1 MNMNKIFYLFTILLL
16 FSCENNETF
25 DSILKSNDIEKI
37 KLTRKTIVASQQDL
51 NSKIEQLDNRIE
63 ELNENPQ
70 LPIVEVVSVTPSKF
84 DHYIQVQGSVKS
96 DQLISIFP
104 EFSGVIKNIY
114 VKSGDDVKKGQSLI
128 KIDDGGLKEQL
139 SQLEI
144 KYELT
149 KTTFERQKRLWEQK
163 IGSEIQFLETK
174 SMFEAQKQAINQLK
188 KQIQKTLI
196 QAPFSGTIDNV
207 IVKLGEV
214 VYPGKSNLMMLLN
227 MDNLYVE
234 SNVPEKYISSI
245 KTGNK
250 TILEFPLIGKSV
262 SSTVRQSGN
271 YIHPINRTFK
281 IEIDVKTNDFE
292 VKPNLNSKVKINDYS
307 NEKALM
313 INQNIISVDSNN
325 KEYVYKLYTK
335 NNKDYVSKTTIET
348 GKNDGKNIEVI
359 SGLSQG
365 DLIVSEGIRKLVDN
379 SRVKII
385 K

>member
-1 MNMNKIFYLFTILLL
+1 MNKKFYLFTLLLL
-16 FSCENNETF
+16 FSCESNETF
-25 DSILKSNDIEKI
+25 ESIIESNDIEKI
-37 KLTRKTIVASQQDL
+37 KLARKTIVASQQDL
-51 NSKIEQLDNRIE
+51 NTKIELLDNRIE

-70 LPIVEVVSVTPSKF
+70 LPIVQVVSIKPSQF

-96 DQLISIFP
+96 DQLINILP
-104 EFSGVIKNIY
+104 EFSGIVKNIY
-114 VKSGDDVKKGQSLI
+114 VKSGDKVKKGDPLV

-144 KYELT
+144 KFELI

-196 QAPFSGTIDNV
+196 QAPFKGTIDNV

-214 VYPGKSNLMMLLN
+214 VYPGRSNLMMLLN

-245 KTGNK
+245 KAGNK
-250 TILEFPLIGKSV
+250 AILEFPLIGKSV
-262 SSTVRQSGN
+262 STIIRQSGN

-281 IEIDVKTNDFE
+281 IEMDIESVDFG
-292 VKPNLNSKVKINDYS
+292 VKPNLNSKVRINDYS
-307 NEKALM
+307 NSSALM
-313 INQNIISVDSNN
+313 VNQNFISIDSKN
-325 KEYVYKLYTK
+325 KEYVYKIFTN
-335 NNKDYVSKTTIET
+335 NNKNYVSKTIVET
-348 GKNDGKNIEVI
+348 GKNDGVNIEILSGI
-359 SGLSQG
+359 SPG
-365 DLIVSEGIRKLVDN
+365 DMIVSEGIRKLVDKA
-379 SRVKII
+379 RVKII
-385 K
+385 N

>member
-1 MNMNKIFYLFTILLL
+1 MNKIFYLFTILLL

-37 KLTRKTIVASQQDL
+37 KLARKTIVASQQDL

-144 KYELT
+144 KFELT

-214 VYPGKSNLMMLLN
+214 VYPGRSNLMMLLN

-250 TILEFPLIGKSV
+250 AILEFPLIGKSV

>member
-1 MNMNKIFYLFTILLL
+1 MNKIFYLFTILLL

-51 NSKIEQLDNRIE
+51 NIKIEQLDNRIE

-214 VYPGKSNLMMLLN
+214 VYPGRSNLMMLLN

-250 TILEFPLIGKSV
+250 AILEFPLIGKSV
-262 SSTVRQSGN
+262 SSAVRQSGN

>member
-1 MNMNKIFYLFTILLL
+1 MNKKFYLFTLLLL
-16 FSCENNETF
+16 FSCESNETF
-25 DSILKSNDIEKI
+25 ESIIESNDIEKI
-37 KLTRKTIVASQQDL
+37 KLARKTIVASQQDL
-51 NSKIEQLDNRIE
+51 NTKIELLDNRIE

-70 LPIVEVVSVTPSKF
+70 LPIVQVVSIKPSQF

-96 DQLISIFP
+96 DQLINILP
-104 EFSGVIKNIY
+104 EFSGIIKNIY
-114 VKSGDDVKKGQSLI
+114 VKSGDQVKKGDPLV

-144 KYELT
+144 KFELT

-196 QAPFSGTIDNV
+196 QAPFGGTIDNV

-214 VYPGKSNLMMLLN
+214 VYPGRSNLMMLLN

-245 KTGNK
+245 KVGNK
-250 TILEFPLIGKSV
+250 AILEFPLIGKSV
-262 SSTVRQSGN
+262 STIIRQSGN

-281 IEIDVKTNDFE
+281 IEMDIKSVDFG
-292 VKPNLNSKVKINDYS
+292 VKPNLNSKVRINDYS
-307 NEKALM
+307 NKKFLM

-325 KEYVYKLYTK
+325 EEFVYKLYSK

-348 GKNDGKNIEVI
+348 GKSDGKNIEVI
-359 SGLSQG
+359 SGLNQG
-365 DLIVSEGIRKLVDN
+365 DFIVSEGIRKLVDN

>member
-1 MNMNKIFYLFTILLL
+1 MNKIFYLFTILLL

-37 KLTRKTIVASQQDL
+37 KLARKTIVASQQDL

-70 LPIVEVVSVTPSKF
+70 LPIVEVVSVIPSQF

-214 VYPGKSNLMMLLN
+214 VYPGRSNLMMLLN

-234 SNVPEKYISSI
+234 SNIPEKYISSI

-250 TILEFPLIGKSV
+250 AILEFPLIGKSV
-262 SSTVRQSGN
+262 SSAVRQSGN

>member
-1 MNMNKIFYLFTILLL
+1 MNKKFYLFTLLLL
-16 FSCENNETF
+16 FSCESNETF
-25 DSILKSNDIEKI
+25 ESIIESNDIEKI
-37 KLTRKTIVASQQDL
+37 KLARKTIVASQQDL
-51 NSKIEQLDNRIE
+51 NTKIELLDNRIE

-70 LPIVEVVSVTPSKF
+70 LPIVQVVSIKPSQF

-96 DQLISIFP
+96 DQLINILP
-104 EFSGVIKNIY
+104 EFSGIIKNIY
-114 VKSGDDVKKGQSLI
+114 VKSGDQVKKGDPLV

-139 SQLEI
+139 SQIEI
-144 KYELT
+144 KFELT

-196 QAPFSGTIDNV
+196 QAPFGGTIDNV

-214 VYPGKSNLMMLLN
+214 VYPGRSNLMMLLN

-245 KTGNK
+245 KVGNK
-250 TILEFPLIGKSV
+250 AILEFPLIGKSV
-262 SSTVRQSGN
+262 STIIRQSGN

-281 IEIDVKTNDFE
+281 IEMDIKSVDFG
-292 VKPNLNSKVKINDYS
+292 VKPNLNSKVRINDYS
-307 NEKALM
+307 NKKALM

-325 KEYVYKLYTK
+325 EEFVYKLYSK

-348 GKNDGKNIEVI
+348 GKSDGKNIEVI
-359 SGLSQG
+359 SGLNQG
-365 DLIVSEGIRKLVDN
+365 DFIVSEGIRKLVDN

>member
-1 MNMNKIFYLFTILLL
+1 MNKIFYLFTILLL

-70 LPIVEVVSVTPSKF
+70 LPIVQVVSVTPSQF

-96 DQLISIFP
+96 DQLINIFP

-144 KYELT
+144 KFELT

-214 VYPGKSNLMMLLN
+214 VYPGRSNLMMLLN

-250 TILEFPLIGKSV
+250 VILEFPLIGKSV

-359 SGLSQG
+359 SGLNQG

>member
-1 MNMNKIFYLFTILLL
+1 MNNKFYLLTLLLL
-16 FSCENNETF
+16 FSCESNETF
-25 DSILKSNDIEKI
+25 ESIIESNDIEKI
-37 KLTRKTIVASQQDL
+37 KLARKTIVASQQDL
-51 NSKIEQLDNRIE
+51 NTKIELLDNRIE

-70 LPIVEVVSVTPSKF
+70 LPIVQVVSVNPSRF

-96 DQLISIFP
+96 DQLINIYP
-104 EFSGVIKNIY
+104 EFSGIIKNIY
-114 VKSGDDVKKGQSLI
+114 VKSGDQVKKGDPLV

-144 KYELT
+144 KFELT

-196 QAPFSGTIDNV
+196 QAPFKGTIDNV

-214 VYPGKSNLMMLLN
+214 VYPGRSNLMMLLN

-245 KTGNK
+245 KVGNK
-250 TILEFPLIGKSV
+250 AILEFPLIEKSV
-262 SSTVRQSGN
+262 STIIRQSGN

-281 IEIDVKTNDFE
+281 IEMDIESVEFG
-292 VKPNLNSKVKINDYS
+292 VKPNLNSKVRINDYS
-307 NEKALM
+307 NKKALM

-325 KEYVYKLYTK
+325 EEFVYKLYSK
-335 NNKDYVSKTTIET
+335 NNKDYVTKTTIET
-348 GKNDGKNIEVI
+348 GKSDGKNIEVI
-359 SGLSQG
+359 SGLNQG
-365 DLIVSEGIRKLVDN
+365 DFIVSEGIRKLVDN

>member
-1 MNMNKIFYLFTILLL
+1 MNKIFYLFTILLL

-37 KLTRKTIVASQQDL
+37 KLARKTIVASQQDL

-70 LPIVEVVSVTPSKF
+70 LPIVEVVSVTPSQF

-214 VYPGKSNLMMLLN
+214 VYPGRSNLMMLLN

-250 TILEFPLIGKSV
+250 AILEFPLIGKSV
-262 SSTVRQSGN
+262 SSAVRQSGN

-325 KEYVYKLYTK
+325 KEYVYKLFTK

-359 SGLSQG
+359 SGLNQG

>member
-1 MNMNKIFYLFTILLL
+1 MNKIFYLFTILLL

-37 KLTRKTIVASQQDL
+37 KLARKTIVASQQDL

-214 VYPGKSNLMMLLN
+214 VYPGRSNLMMLLN

-250 TILEFPLIGKSV
+250 VILEFPLIGKSV
-262 SSTVRQSGN
+262 SSAVRQSGN

>member
-1 MNMNKIFYLFTILLL
+1 MNKIFYLFTILLL

-37 KLTRKTIVASQQDL
+37 KLARKTIVASQQDL

-70 LPIVEVVSVTPSKF
+70 LPIVQVVSVTPSQF

-214 VYPGKSNLMMLLN
+214 VYPGRSNLMMLLN

-250 TILEFPLIGKSV
+250 AILEFPLIGKSV

-281 IEIDVKTNDFE
+281 IEIDVKTDDFE

>member
-1 MNMNKIFYLFTILLL
+1 MNKIFYLFTILLL

-37 KLTRKTIVASQQDL
+37 KLARKTIVASQQDL

-70 LPIVEVVSVTPSKF
+70 LPIVEVVSVTPSQF

-96 DQLISIFP
+96 DQLINIFP

-214 VYPGKSNLMMLLN
+214 VYPGRSNLMMLLN

>member
-1 MNMNKIFYLFTILLL
+1 MNKIFYLFTILLL

-25 DSILKSNDIEKI
+25 NSILKSNDIEKI

-70 LPIVEVVSVTPSKF
+70 LPIVQVVNVTPSQF

-214 VYPGKSNLMMLLN
+214 VYPGRSNLMMLLN

-250 TILEFPLIGKSV
+250 AILEFPLIGKSV

-281 IEIDVKTNDFE
+281 IEIDVKTDDFE

>member
-1 MNMNKIFYLFTILLL
+1 MNNKFYLLTLLLL
-16 FSCENNETF
+16 FSCERNETF
-25 DSILKSNDIEKI
+25 ESIIESNDIEKI
-37 KLTRKTIVASQQDL
+37 KLARKTIVASQQDL
-51 NSKIEQLDNRIE
+51 NTKIELLDNRIE

-70 LPIVEVVSVTPSKF
+70 LPIVQVVSIKPSQF

-96 DQLISIFP
+96 DQLINILP
-104 EFSGVIKNIY
+104 EFSGIIKNIY
-114 VKSGDDVKKGQSLI
+114 VKSGDKVKKGDPLV

-144 KYELT
+144 KFELT

-196 QAPFSGTIDNV
+196 QAPFKGTIDNV

-214 VYPGKSNLMMLLN
+214 VYPGRSNLMMLLN

-245 KTGNK
+245 KVGNK
-250 TILEFPLIGKSV
+250 AILEFPLIGKSV
-262 SSTVRQSGN
+262 STIIRQSGN

-281 IEIDVKTNDFE
+281 IEMDIESVEFG
-292 VKPNLNSKVKINDYS
+292 VKPNLNSKVRINDYS
-307 NEKALM
+307 NKKALM

-325 KEYVYKLYTK
+325 EEFVYKLYSK
-335 NNKDYVSKTTIET
+335 NNKDYVSKTTIKT
-348 GKNDGKNIEVI
+348 GKSDGKNIEVI
-359 SGLSQG
+359 SGLNQG
-365 DLIVSEGIRKLVDN
+365 DFIVLEGIRKLVDN

>member
-1 MNMNKIFYLFTILLL
+1 MNKKFYLFTLILL
-16 FSCENNETF
+16 FSCESNETF
-25 DSILKSNDIEKI
+25 ESIIESNDIEKI
-37 KLTRKTIVASQQDL
+37 KIARKTIVASQQDL
-51 NSKIEQLDNRIE
+51 NTKIELLDNRIE

-70 LPIVEVVSVTPSKF
+70 LPIVQVVSIKPSQF

-96 DQLISIFP
+96 DQLINILP
-104 EFSGVIKNIY
+104 EFSGIVKNIY
-114 VKSGDDVKKGQSLI
+114 VKSGDKVKKGDPLV

-144 KYELT
+144 KFELT

-196 QAPFSGTIDNV
+196 QAPFKGTIDNV

-214 VYPGKSNLMMLLN
+214 VYPGRSNLMMLLN

-245 KTGNK
+245 KAGNK
-250 TILEFPLIGKSV
+250 AILEFPLIGKSV
-262 SSTVRQSGN
+262 STIIRQSGN

-281 IEIDVKTNDFE
+281 IEMDIESVDFG
-292 VKPNLNSKVKINDYS
+292 VKPNLNSKVRINDYS
-307 NEKALM
+307 NSSALM
-313 INQNIISVDSNN
+313 VNQNFISIDSKN
-325 KEYVYKLYTK
+325 KEYVYKIFTN
-335 NNKDYVSKTTIET
+335 NNKNYVSKTIVET
-348 GKNDGKNIEVI
+348 GKNDGVNIEILSGI
-359 SGLSQG
+359 SPG
-365 DLIVSEGIRKLVDN
+365 DMIVSEGIRKLVDN
-379 SRVKII
+379 ARVKII
-385 K
+385 N

>member
-1 MNMNKIFYLFTILLL
+1 MNKIFYLFTILLL

-37 KLTRKTIVASQQDL
+37 KLARKTIVASQQDL

-70 LPIVEVVSVTPSKF
+70 LPIVQVVSVTPSQF

-144 KYELT
+144 KFELT

-214 VYPGKSNLMMLLN
+214 VYPGRSNLMMLLN

-250 TILEFPLIGKSV
+250 VILEFPLIGKSV

>member
-1 MNMNKIFYLFTILLL
+1 MNNKFYLLTLLLL
-16 FSCENNETF
+16 FSCESNETF
-25 DSILKSNDIEKI
+25 ESIIESNDIEKI
-37 KLTRKTIVASQQDL
+37 KLARKTIVASQQDL
-51 NSKIEQLDNRIE
+51 NTKIELLDNRIE

-70 LPIVEVVSVTPSKF
+70 LPIVQVASVKPSQF

-96 DQLISIFP
+96 DQLINIYP
-104 EFSGVIKNIY
+104 EFSGIIKNIY
-114 VKSGDDVKKGQSLI
+114 VKSGDQVKKGDPLV

-144 KYELT
+144 KFELT

-196 QAPFSGTIDNV
+196 QAPFKGTIDNV

-214 VYPGKSNLMMLLN
+214 VYPGRSNLMMLLN

-245 KTGNK
+245 KVGNK
-250 TILEFPLIGKSV
+250 AILEFPLIGKSV
-262 SSTVRQSGN
+262 STIIRQSGN

-281 IEIDVKTNDFE
+281 IKMDIESVEFG
-292 VKPNLNSKVKINDYS
+292 VKPNLNSKVRINDYS
-307 NEKALM
+307 NKKALM

-325 KEYVYKLYTK
+325 EEFVYKLYSK

-348 GKNDGKNIEVI
+348 GKSDGKNIEVI
-359 SGLSQG
+359 SGLNQG
-365 DLIVSEGIRKLVDN
+365 DFIVSEGIRKLVDN

>member
-1 MNMNKIFYLFTILLL
+1 MNNKFYLLTLLLL
-16 FSCENNETF
+16 FSCESNETF
-25 DSILKSNDIEKI
+25 ESIIESNDIEKI
-37 KLTRKTIVASQQDL
+37 KLARKTIVASQQDL
-51 NSKIEQLDNRIE
+51 NTKIELLDNRIE

-70 LPIVEVVSVTPSKF
+70 LPIVQVVSIKPSRF

-96 DQLISIFP
+96 DQLINILP
-104 EFSGVIKNIY
+104 EFSGIIKNIY
-114 VKSGDDVKKGQSLI
+114 VKSGDKVKKGDPLV

-144 KYELT
+144 KFDLT

-196 QAPFSGTIDNV
+196 QAPFKGTIDNV

-214 VYPGKSNLMMLLN
+214 VYPGRSNLMMLLN

-245 KTGNK
+245 KVGNK
-250 TILEFPLIGKSV
+250 AILEFPLIGKSV
-262 SSTVRQSGN
+262 STIIRQSGN

-281 IEIDVKTNDFE
+281 IEMDIESVDFG
-292 VKPNLNSKVKINDYS
+292 VKPNLNSKVRINDYS
-307 NEKALM
+307 NKKALM

-325 KEYVYKLYTK
+325 EEFVYKLYSK
-335 NNKDYVSKTTIET
+335 NNKDYVSKTTIKT
-348 GKNDGKNIEVI
+348 GKSDGKNIEVI
-359 SGLSQG
+359 SGLNQG
-365 DLIVSEGIRKLVDN
+365 DFIVLEGIRKLVDN

>member
-1 MNMNKIFYLFTILLL
+1 MNNKFYLLTLLLL
-16 FSCENNETF
+16 FSCESNETF
-25 DSILKSNDIEKI
+25 ESIIESNDIEKI
-37 KLTRKTIVASQQDL
+37 KLARKTIVASQQDL
-51 NSKIEQLDNRIE
+51 NTKIELLDNRIE

-70 LPIVEVVSVTPSKF
+70 LPIVQVVSVNPSRF

-96 DQLISIFP
+96 DQLINIYP
-104 EFSGVIKNIY
+104 EFSGIIKNIY
-114 VKSGDDVKKGQSLI
+114 VKSGDQVKKGDPLV

-144 KYELT
+144 KFELT

-196 QAPFSGTIDNV
+196 QAPFKGTIDNV

-214 VYPGKSNLMMLLN
+214 VYPGRSNLMMLLN

-245 KTGNK
+245 KVGNK
-250 TILEFPLIGKSV
+250 AILEFPLIEKSV
-262 SSTVRQSGN
+262 STIIRQSGN

-281 IEIDVKTNDFE
+281 IEMDIESVEFG
-292 VKPNLNSKVKINDYS
+292 VKPNLNSKVRINDYS
-307 NEKALM
+307 NKKALM

-325 KEYVYKLYTK
+325 EEFVYKLYSK
-335 NNKDYVSKTTIET
+335 NNKDYVTKTTIET
-348 GKNDGKNIEVI
+348 GKSDGKNIEVT
-359 SGLSQG
+359 SGLNQG
-365 DLIVSEGIRKLVDN
+365 DFIVSEGIRKLVDN

>member
-1 MNMNKIFYLFTILLL
+1 MNNKFYLLTLLLL
-16 FSCENNETF
+16 FSCESNETF
-25 DSILKSNDIEKI
+25 ESIIESNDIEKI
-37 KLTRKTIVASQQDL
+37 KLARKTIVASQQDL
-51 NSKIEQLDNRIE
+51 NTKIELLDNRIE

-70 LPIVEVVSVTPSKF
+70 LPIVQVVSVNPSRF

-96 DQLISIFP
+96 DQLINIYP
-104 EFSGVIKNIY
+104 EFSGIIKNIY
-114 VKSGDDVKKGQSLI
+114 VKSGDQVKKGDPLV

-144 KYELT
+144 KFELT

-188 KQIQKTLI
+188 KQLQKTLI
-196 QAPFSGTIDNV
+196 QAPFKGTIDNV

-214 VYPGKSNLMMLLN
+214 VYPGRSNLMMLLN

-245 KTGNK
+245 KVGNK
-250 TILEFPLIGKSV
+250 AILEFPLIEKSV
-262 SSTVRQSGN
+262 STIIRQSGN

-281 IEIDVKTNDFE
+281 IEMDIESVEFG
-292 VKPNLNSKVKINDYS
+292 VKPNLNSKVRINDYS
-307 NEKALM
+307 NKKALM

-325 KEYVYKLYTK
+325 EEFVYKLYSK

-348 GKNDGKNIEVI
+348 GKSDGKNIEVI
-359 SGLSQG
+359 SGLNQG
-365 DLIVSEGIRKLVDN
+365 DFIVSEGIRKLVDN

>member
-1 MNMNKIFYLFTILLL
+1 MNKKFYLFTLLLL
-16 FSCENNETF
+16 FSCESNETF
-25 DSILKSNDIEKI
+25 ESIIESNDIEKI
-37 KLTRKTIVASQQDL
+37 KLARKTIVASQQDL
-51 NSKIEQLDNRIE
+51 NTKIELLDNRIE

-70 LPIVEVVSVTPSKF
+70 LPIVQVVSIKPSQF

-96 DQLISIFP
+96 DQLINILP
-104 EFSGVIKNIY
+104 EFSGIVKNIY
-114 VKSGDDVKKGQSLI
+114 VKSGDKVKKGDPLV

-144 KYELT
+144 KFELT

-196 QAPFSGTIDNV
+196 QAPFKGTIDNV

-214 VYPGKSNLMMLLN
+214 VYPGRSNLMMLLN

-245 KTGNK
+245 KAGNK
-250 TILEFPLIGKSV
+250 AILEFPLIGKSV
-262 SSTVRQSGN
+262 STIIRQSGN

-281 IEIDVKTNDFE
+281 IEMDIESVDFG
-292 VKPNLNSKVKINDYS
+292 VKPNLNSKVRINDYS
-307 NEKALM
+307 NSSALM
-313 INQNIISVDSNN
+313 VNQNFISIDSKN
-325 KEYVYKLYTK
+325 KEYVYKIFTN
-335 NNKDYVSKTTIET
+335 NNKNYVSKTIVET
-348 GKNDGKNIEVI
+348 GKNDGVNIEILSGI
-359 SGLSQG
+359 SPG
-365 DLIVSEGIRKLVDN
+365 DMIVSEGIRKLVDKA
-379 SRVKII
+379 RVKII
-385 K
+385 N

>member
-1 MNMNKIFYLFTILLL
+1 MNKIFYLFTILLL

-37 KLTRKTIVASQQDL
+37 KLARKTIVASQQDL

-70 LPIVEVVSVTPSKF
+70 LPIVQVVSVTPSQF

-144 KYELT
+144 KFELT

-214 VYPGKSNLMMLLN
+214 VYPGRSNLMMLLN

-250 TILEFPLIGKSV
+250 VVLEFPLIGKSV

-325 KEYVYKLYTK
+325 KEYVYKLFTK

>member
-1 MNMNKIFYLFTILLL
+1 MNKIFYLFTILLL

-37 KLTRKTIVASQQDL
+37 KLARKTIVASQQDL

-70 LPIVEVVSVTPSKF
+70 LPIVEVVSVTPSQF

-144 KYELT
+144 KFELT

-207 IVKLGEV
+207 IVKIGEV
-214 VYPGKSNLMMLLN
+214 VYPGRSNLMMLLN

-250 TILEFPLIGKSV
+250 VILEFPLIGKSV

-281 IEIDVKTNDFE
+281 IEIDVKTDDFE

>member
-1 MNMNKIFYLFTILLL
+1 MNKIFYLFTILLL

-37 KLTRKTIVASQQDL
+37 KLARKTIVASQQDL

-70 LPIVEVVSVTPSKF
+70 LPIVQVVSVTPSQF

-96 DQLISIFP
+96 DQLINIFP

-144 KYELT
+144 KFELT

-214 VYPGKSNLMMLLN
+214 VYPGRSNLMMLLN

-250 TILEFPLIGKSV
+250 VILEFPLIGKSV

>member
-1 MNMNKIFYLFTILLL
+1 MNKIFYLFTILLL

-37 KLTRKTIVASQQDL
+37 KLARKTIVASQQDL

-144 KYELT
+144 KFELT

-214 VYPGKSNLMMLLN
+214 VYPGRSNLMMLLN

-250 TILEFPLIGKSV
+250 VILEFPLIGKSV
-262 SSTVRQSGN
+262 SSAVRQSGN

-313 INQNIISVDSNN
+313 INQNIISVDSSN
-325 KEYVYKLYTK
+325 KEYIYKLYTK

-359 SGLSQG
+359 SGLIQG

>member
-1 MNMNKIFYLFTILLL
+1 MNKIFYLFTILLL

-37 KLTRKTIVASQQDL
+37 KLARKTIVASQQDL

-70 LPIVEVVSVTPSKF
+70 LPIVQVVSVTPSQF

-96 DQLISIFP
+96 DQLINIFP

-214 VYPGKSNLMMLLN
+214 VYPGRSNLMMLLN

-250 TILEFPLIGKSV
+250 AILEFPLIGKSV
-262 SSTVRQSGN
+262 SSAVRQSGN

-325 KEYVYKLYTK
+325 KEYVYKLFTK

>member
-1 MNMNKIFYLFTILLL
+1 MNNKFYLLTLLLL
-16 FSCENNETF
+16 FSCESNETF
-25 DSILKSNDIEKI
+25 ESIIESNDIEKI
-37 KLTRKTIVASQQDL
+37 KLARKTIVASQQDL
-51 NSKIEQLDNRIE
+51 NTKIELLDNRIE

-70 LPIVEVVSVTPSKF
+70 LPIVQVASVNPSQF

-96 DQLISIFP
+96 DQLINIYP
-104 EFSGVIKNIY
+104 EFSGIIKNIY
-114 VKSGDDVKKGQSLI
+114 VKSGDKVKKGDPLV

-144 KYELT
+144 KFELT

-174 SMFEAQKQAINQLK
+174 SMFEAHKQAINQLK

-196 QAPFSGTIDNV
+196 QAPFKGTIDNV

-214 VYPGKSNLMMLLN
+214 VYPGRSNLMMLLN

-245 KTGNK
+245 KVGNK
-250 TILEFPLIGKSV
+250 AILEFPLIGKSV
-262 SSTVRQSGN
+262 STIIRQSGN

-281 IEIDVKTNDFE
+281 IEMDIESVDFG
-292 VKPNLNSKVKINDYS
+292 VKPNLNSKVRINDYS
-307 NEKALM
+307 NKKALM

-325 KEYVYKLYTK
+325 EEFVYKLYRN

-348 GKNDGKNIEVI
+348 GKSDGKNIAVI
-359 SGLSQG
+359 SGLNQG
-365 DLIVSEGIRKLVDN
+365 DFIVSEGIRKLVDN